1 MNILQRHARLRQA
14 FVVFEQLIV
23 AAIIYT
29 IAILIW
35 KEVGSGKGR
44 PGVVTVLLATAAV
57 ATVLALS
64 RRRFEQVVNWLAF
77 GERADIY
84 EMASGLL
91 KGMATTLEVE
101 DVLPRLAE
109 TAARTVGS
117 HRGEVHVWLAD
128 GQSWRQTWPLNAG
141 EAQSDLAVAV
151 HHGGEEVGEM
161 LVSVETADLSP
172 VDRRLLGDL
181 VGPAGLALSTVR
193 LTHALRQQAAEIEST
208 SALIRASRERIVMA
222 RGIEQERIRQQL
234 ATRVQ
239 PHLDSASDFFQM
251 SAPTDDDTVAGAS
264 RQVAEALEELRTMA
278 RGLFPARLYDAGLVE
293 ALQGWAE
300 QAGRPLS
307 LTCTGDMDRLR
318 VDHEVSTAL
327 YFCAVTVLV
336 SAQDTAILRI
346 SVGDDYAL
354 LEVRGR
360 LELGDL
366 QSVSDRA
373 EAFGGEVEAGP
384 GPKADPTRQSF
395 VRARLP
401 ISGSRAISGS
411 EIATDSP
418 S

>member
-1 MNILQRHARLRQA
+1 MNILQRHAGLRQA
-14 FVVFEQLIV
+14 FVVFEQLV
-23 AAIIYT
+23 MAAIVYT

-35 KEVGSGKGR
+35 KELGSGKGR
-44 PGVVTVLLATAAV
+44 PGVVTVLLATAVV
-57 ATVLALS
+57 ATLLVLS

-128 GQSWRQTWPLNAG
+128 GQSWRQTWPLNAD
-141 EAQSDLAVAV
+141 EAKSDLAVAV

-208 SALIRASRERIVMA
+208 SALIRASRERIVTA
-222 RGIEQERIRQQL
+222 RGIEQERLRQQL

-239 PHLDSASDFFQM
+239 PHLDSASDLFQ
-251 SAPTDDDTVAGAS
+251 SPVPTDDDSVAGAS
-264 RQVAEALEELRTMA
+264 RQVAEALEELRGLA
-278 RGLFPARLYDAGLVE
+278 RGLFPARLYEAGLVE
-293 ALQGWAE
+293 ALHGWAE
-300 QAGRPLS
+300 QAGRPVSLS
-307 LTCTGDMDRLR
+307 CIGDVDRLR
-318 VDHEVSTAL
+318 DEPEVSTAL
-327 YFCAVTVLV
+327 YFCAVTVMV
-336 SAQDTAILRI
+336 GAQDTAILRI
-346 SVGDDYAL
+346 LVRDEDAL

-360 LELGDL
+360 LDLGDL

-373 EAFGGEVEAGP
+373 EAFGGEVEGGAGSAS
-384 GPKADPTRQSF
+384 GLDEESF

-401 ISGSRAISGS
+401 ISGWRISGS
-411 EIATDSP
+411 QIATDWP